1 MREIEFRGKT
11 KDGRW
16 VYGLY
21 VNYSAFEEGLSDSA
35 EIIRHSIKRYDGGD
49 IEDID
54 PETRGQYTGIE
65 SMDGERIFEG
75 DIIKHFPT
83 DLFVVT
89 FEDCAFWAKYKDGR
103 FELSHR
109 HAYWKVIGNI
119 HDNPELLEVGA

>member
-1 MREIEFRGKT
+1 MREIEFRGKALN
-11 KDGRW
+11 REW
-16 VYGLY
+16 VYGGY
-21 VNYSAFEEGLSDSA
+21 IQSEEVICPKTA
-35 EIIRHSIKRYDGGD
+35 SIKVFVY
-49 IEDID
+49 
-54 PETRGQYTGIE
+54 PETVGQYTGLE